1 MKIAKRWSQKE
12 ESEVKSTFSEATISE
27 HGLAALIYRQRQSS
41 KKALAKIA
49 RENGVTRSNGTFKAI
64 W

>member
-1 MKIAKRWSQKE
+1 MKTAKRWSQKE
-12 ESEVKSTFSEATISE
+12 ESEVKSTFSAETIAE
-27 HGLAALIYRQRQSS
+27 HGLAALIYRGRQSN

-49 RENGVTRSNGTFKAI
+49 RENGITRSNGTFKAI